1 MGRACCVLGCPSGG
15 DAPSHQIPKN
25 PVLFQKWKNMIYS
38 EKIQHMTDEQIS
50 KCTVCYRHFASDDYL
65 ITYRVRKLKRG
76 IAPSLNLPNKAVAGS
91 SESGIIETK
100 PNMKSEPLDTNLE
113 FVKKERVETAE
124 ETINIPVIAL
134 FEDAPETLDLY
145 SSNKQSFEK
154 ILSREHTQRVNSVIE
169 SQLKLYCK
177 ERISRK
183 KRARLKRKQL
193 TLLRCKEQ
201 AERYERTP
209 AIQKVISLLT
219 FDEVAAVKAKI
230 RKSRYL
236 PRIYV
241 KLYNDI
247 AKTKALSHKI

>member
-76 IAPSLNLPNKAVAGS
+76 IAPSLNLPNKPTSSS
-91 SESGIIETK
+91 SEPGIIETK
-100 PNMKSEPLDTNLE
+100 SNMKSEPLDTNLQ
-113 FVKKERVETAE
+113 FVKKEHVETTE
-124 ETINIPVIAL
+124 ETIDIPAIAL
-134 FEDAPETLDLY
+134 FEDAPETLESYL
-145 SSNKQSFEK
+145 SNKQSFEK
-154 ILSREHTQRVNSVIE
+154 VLSKDHAQQVDSMIE
-169 SQLKLYCK
+169 SELKSYCK
-177 ERISRK
+177 EISRK

-209 AIQKVISLLT
+209 AIQKLMSLLT
-219 FDEVAAVKAKI
+219 SDEIAAVKAKI
-230 RKSRYL
+230 QKSKYL

-241 KLYNDI
+241 KLYNNI
-247 AKTKALSHKI
+247 AKTKALSRKT

>member
-76 IAPSLNLPNKAVAGS
+76 IAPSLNLPNKAAASS
-91 SESGIIETK
+91 SEPDIIETK
-100 PNMKSEPLDTNLE
+100 MKSEPLDTNLQ
-113 FVKKERVETAE
+113 FVKKEHVETAE
-124 ETINIPVIAL
+124 ETIDIPAIAL
-134 FEDAPETLDLY
+134 FEDAPETLDSY

-154 ILSREHTQRVNSVIE
+154 VLSKEHTQQVNSIDSMIE
-169 SQLKLYCK
+169 LKSYCK

-183 KRARLKRKQL
+183 KRARLKREQL
-193 TLLRCKEQ
+193 MLLRCKEQ

-219 FDEVAAVKAKI
+219 FDEIATVKAKI

-236 PRIYV
+236 PRVYV